1 MYLTP
6 KSFKCNRCGE
16 CCKIVVKLNEKE
28 IKAINNSG
36 YKDFLTKD
44 PIKGKNIDC
53 LKRINGN
60 CVFLKKKGNKYSC
73 EIYDIRPKT
82 CRLYPFIDKNI
93 KISSCKPKEVFP
105 FYKLV

>member
-6 KSFKCNRCGE
+6 KSFKCKQCGE

-28 IKAINNSG
+28 IKAIKKSG
-36 YKDFLTKD
+36 YKDFLAKD

-60 CVFLKKKGNKYSC
+60 CFFFNKKKG
-73 EIYDIRPKT
+73 
-82 CRLYPFIDKNI
+82 
-93 KISSCKPKEVFP
+93 
-105 FYKLV
+105 